1 MALRCLL
8 FSADEGTADPIR
20 QVLADLGVEGEHCS
34 AAVDA
39 VEKVTQQ
46 SFQIVII
53 DWDSQP
59 EAALLLKTTRERK
72 PAERPLTLAIVSED
86 ASGPQALQAG
96 ANSILRKPIQLNQV
110 KDTLTTA
117 RQLLRAKETAAAAA
131 AAAPT
136 PAVPLTPASSP
147 MSSISSENEKTLR
160 AGEFL
165 QSAPTSPGGQFVT
178 ETESFDQPASEIDA
192 LEDLE
197 PMAAAVAEEKPPAA
211 SSSAPTPP
219 PEPDEPRGL
228 QWYLNKRGVT
238 APRAPVQPSAPLAP
252 QPLPPSAAKPEL
264 LGFDQMADAPTK
276 APDTQQVLSSLSD
289 SAADRPVI
297 RVKDEAQLSAYAT
310 GVASEG
316 EEAEEAKQKSRPA
329 FRLGKGTM
337 VTALALAACAVVAAP
352 QAPWHA
358 KVKVLWARGQRT
370 VHAWLNPQLVITA
383 QAPVS
388 HEDFGRAG
396 DEYKLPVAENIP
408 DATTDPSQIRVT
420 PVIDPTA
427 KKNNDGSAANADP
440 NAAQQGAA
448 QPDAAAANSGQS
460 GQIAVTPVQDGSPG
474 SAAGSSVAPVQPA
487 ASNPQISAA
496 PGSGSA
502 TAPTTVTPPTV
513 TPHVDAP
520 AASSDNKPQP
530 TPQKPAQV
538 HPVSATASPAI
549 PSSLSTQIASMAPE
563 ASGNKVPETA
573 LPSIEPVTVPEAA
586 ERSLLVE
593 GPAIAY
599 PDTAKGQQ
607 GTVVLQ
613 VLIGRDGAVQDAKF
627 LQGSLAFA
635 RAAID
640 GVKQWKFKPY
650 VMNGRPVSVQT
661 PMTLSFA
668 PGS

>member
-20 QVLADLGVEGEHCS
+20 QVLADLGVEGEYCT

-39 VEKVTQQ
+39 IEKVTQQ
-46 SFQIVII
+46 PFQIVII
-53 DWDSQP
+53 DWDSQA

-72 PAERPLTLAIVSED
+72 PAERPLTLAIVGED

-96 ANSILRKPIQLNQV
+96 ANSILRKPIQINQV
-110 KDTLTTA
+110 KDTLTSA

-131 AAAPT
+131 AAGPAPT
-136 PAVPLTPASSP
+136 TPAASP
-147 MSSISSENEKTLR
+147 ANLFPAMPAPVPATKPKTLR

-165 QSAPTSPGGQFVT
+165 QSAPASPGGHFIT
-178 ETESFDQPASEIDA
+178 ETESFDQPASPIDA
-192 LEDLE
+192 LRELE
-197 PMAAAVAEEKPPAA
+197 PMAAAVAEEKPAA
-211 SSSAPTPP
+211 EPTP

-228 QWYLNKRGVT
+228 QWYLNKRGPV
-238 APRAPVQPSAPLAP
+238 APRAATQVSAPSPLAKAG
-252 QPLPPSAAKPEL
+252 QPEL
-264 LGFDQMADAPTK
+264 LGFDQMASPASYQTDERKPQEEFAS
-276 APDTQQVLSSLSD
+276 LSSSCFSSPSRSSLD
-289 SAADRPVI
+289 SSLTDRPII
-297 RVKDEAQLSAYAT
+297 RAKEEAQLSSYVTSAAD
-310 GVASEG
+310 AP
-316 EEAEEAKQKSRPA
+316 EEAEEVNEAKQKSRPS
-329 FRLGKGTM
+329 FSLGKGTLA
-337 VTALALAACAVVAAP
+337 TALALAVCAIVAAP
-352 QAPWHA
+352 QAPWHG
-358 KVKVLWARGQRT
+358 KVKVLWGRGQRL
-370 VHAWLNPQLVITA
+370 VHAWLNPQLVTTA
-383 QAPVS
+383 QAPAS

-427 KKNNDGSAANADP
+427 KKNSDGSAANADP
-440 NAAQQGAA
+440 GAAQQSAA
-448 QPDAAAANSGQS
+448 QPDAGAASSGQS
-460 GQIAVTPVQDGSPG
+460 GQISVTPVQDSP
-474 SAAGSSVAPVQPA
+474 AGSSSGSSA
-487 ASNPQISAA
+487 SAA
-496 PGSGSA
+496 
-502 TAPTTVTPPTV
+502 V
-513 TPHVDAP
+513 TPHADVP

-530 TPQKPAQV
+530 APQKPPQV
-538 HPVSATASPAI
+538 HPVSAPTSPAI
-549 PSSLSTQIASMAPE
+549 PSSLSTQITSMTPD
-563 ASGNKVPETA
+563 ASGNKPPEA
-573 LPSIEPVTVPEAA
+573 AMQSIEPVSVPESA
-586 ERSLLVE
+586 ERGLLAE

-635 RAAID
+635 RTAID

-661 PMTLSFA
+661 SMTLSFT

>member
-8 FSADEGTADPIR
+8 FSADEGAAEPIR

-46 SFQIVII
+46 PFQIVII

-59 EAALLLKTTRERK
+59 EATLLLKTTRERK

-96 ANSILRKPIQLNQV
+96 ANSILRKPIQINQV

-131 AAAPT
+131 AAAAST
-136 PAVPLTPASSP
+136 TLPASSS
-147 MSSISSENEKTLR
+147 MSSSMPSTMSPGNEKTLR

-165 QSAPTSPGGQFVT
+165 QSSPTSPGGQFVT
-178 ETESFDQPASEIDA
+178 ETESFDQPPSEIDA
-192 LEDLE
+192 LKELE
-197 PMAAAVAEEKPPAA
+197 PMAAAVAEEKPAAAPAA
-211 SSSAPTPP
+211 

-252 QPLPPSAAKPEL
+252 PPPPVANAKPDL
-264 LGFDQMADAPTK
+264 LGFDQMAAAPAT
-276 APDTQQVLSSLSD
+276 APDTQEKFSSLSD

-297 RVKDEAQLSAYAT
+297 RAKDEAQLSAHST
-310 GVASEG
+310 DVVGEG
-316 EEAEEAKQKSRPA
+316 EEAEEAKPKSRPS
-329 FRLGKGTM
+329 FQLGSQLVKRTM
-337 VTALALAACAVVAAP
+337 VAALALAACAVVAAP
-352 QAPWHA
+352 QAPWHS
-358 KVKVLWARGQRT
+358 KVKVLWARGQHT
-370 VHAWLNPQLVITA
+370 VHAWLNPQPVTTA
-383 QAPVS
+383 QAPTA

-408 DATTDPSQIRVT
+408 DATTDPSQIKVT
-420 PVIDPTA
+420 PVVDPTA
-427 KKNNDGSAANADP
+427 KKANDGSSANADP
-440 NAAQQGAA
+440 NAAQQDA
-448 QPDAAAANSGQS
+448 QPDAAAASPGQP
-460 GQIAVTPVQDGSPG
+460 GQISVTPAQDSPG
-474 SAAGSSVAPVQPA
+474 SSAGSPA
-487 ASNPQISAA
+487 ASGQPVAVNPQASAA
-496 PGSGSA
+496 PSTGSVPAPASA
-502 TAPTTVTPPTV
+502 TAV
-513 TPHVDAP
+513 PHVEAP
-520 AASSDNKPQP
+520 AASSDNRPQP
-530 TPQKPAQV
+530 ASQKPAQV
-538 HPVSATASPAI
+538 HTVSATATPAI
-549 PSSLSTQIASMAPE
+549 PSSLSTQIASMTPE
-563 ASGNKVPETA
+563 ASGNKAPETA
-573 LPSIEPVTVPEAA
+573 LPSIEPVSVLEAA
-586 ERSLLVE
+586 ERSLLVD

-635 RAAID
+635 RAAIE
-640 GVKQWKFKPY
+640 GVKLWKFKPY